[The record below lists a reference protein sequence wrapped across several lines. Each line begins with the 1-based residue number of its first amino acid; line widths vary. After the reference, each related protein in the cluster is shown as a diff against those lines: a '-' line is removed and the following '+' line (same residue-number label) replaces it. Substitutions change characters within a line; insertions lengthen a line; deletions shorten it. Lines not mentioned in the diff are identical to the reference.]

1 MNFRGII
8 IEESLEDKK
17 ILKSLNILKTI
28 VEKTS
33 PEDNTPWLKKW
44 TMHTIE
50 VTEDK
55 AMEIAE
61 RIAISLDK
69 NHNWYADYKN
79 EDYHFIIF
87 KKKIF
92 VVDRIKKEE
101 YEEAKKYGLKLGIPE
116 EQLDF
121 SPEVK
126 V

>member
-17 ILKSLNILKTI
+17 ILKNLNILKTTI
-28 VEKTS
+28 EKTS

-50 VTEDK
+50 VTEEK
-55 AMEIAE
+55 AMETAE

-69 NHNWYADYKN
+69 NHNWCVDYKN
-79 EDYHFIIF
+79 EEYHFIIF

-92 VVDRIKKEE
+92 VVDRSRKEE
-101 YEEAKKYGLKLGIPE
+101 YEDVKRYGLKLGIPE
-116 EQLDF
+116 EQLNF
-121 SPEVK
+121 SSEVK
-126 V
+126 I